1 MITPYL
7 RPPALPGRFFWPRPV
22 RSSPASIRRERR
34 LKVCETR
41 RPACNDIAQHA
52 EYQYASQVSLPPES
66 FVKDAHDMPGH
77 LARRFQQIAVAVFL
91 AEIEEA
97 GYDLTPVQY
106 AALAAVSANHG
117 IDQVTLAGLI
127 AYDRTTI
134 TGVVDRLVQKGL
146 VARHESSRDRR
157 ARELKITDAGRR
169 TLRSVTPA
177 VEAAQR
183 ILLRGLTEKEAKE
196 LVRLLQKAIAAGN
209 ELSRAPL
216 RDAATG

>member
-1 MITPYL
+1 MT
-7 RPPALPGRFFWPRPV
+7 V
-22 RSSPASIRRERR
+22 
-34 LKVCETR
+34 T
-41 RPACNDIAQHA
+41 
-52 EYQYASQVSLPPES
+52 
-66 FVKDAHDMPGH
+66 HDMPGH

-91 AEIEEA
+91 TEIEEA

-106 AALAAVSANHG
+106 AALAALGSNPG

-157 ARELKITDAGRR
+157 ARELELTEAGKR
-169 TLRSVTPA
+169 TLRAATPA
-177 VEAAQR
+177 VERAQE
-183 ILLRGLTEKEAKE
+183 ILLRGLSEKEAKE

-216 RDAATG
+216 RNAATG

>member
-1 MITPYL
+1 MQDTY
-7 RPPALPGRFFWPRPV
+7 
-22 RSSPASIRRERR
+22 E
-34 LKVCETR
+34 
-41 RPACNDIAQHA
+41 
-52 EYQYASQVSLPPES
+52 
-66 FVKDAHDMPGH
+66 MPGH

-91 AEIEEA
+91 AEVEEA

-106 AALAAVSANHG
+106 AALAAIGANPG

-146 VARHESSRDRR
+146 AARHESSRDRR

-169 TLRSVTPA
+169 TLRGIAPA
-177 VEAAQR
+177 VEAAQQ
-183 ILLRGLTEKEAKE
+183 IMLRGLSDKEATE
-196 LVRLLQKAIAAGN
+196 LMRLLKKTIAAGN